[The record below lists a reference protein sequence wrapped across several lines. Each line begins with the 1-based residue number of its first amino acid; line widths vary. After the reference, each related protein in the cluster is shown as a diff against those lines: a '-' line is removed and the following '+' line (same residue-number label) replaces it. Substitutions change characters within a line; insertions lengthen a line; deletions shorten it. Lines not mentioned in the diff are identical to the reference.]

1 VPIADALLVLGL
13 SLALLGEPIAILK
26 DAVAEAA
33 GSSRSIPADLHSHCC
48 DAINPALALHD
59 CALIEL
65 AMIRLG
71 RTFTAVAYVEPAS
84 AVTAGQ
90 LDGLRLAVEQD
101 LVRILKSTVLC
112 EVIPTAVHP
121 YAGASN

>member
-1 VPIADALLVLGL
+1 M
-13 SLALLGEPIAILK
+13 
-26 DAVAEAA
+26 
-33 GSSRSIPADLHSHCC
+33 
-48 DAINPALALHD
+48 ALHD

-90 LDGLRLAVEQD
+90 LDGLRLAVERD